1 MAETY
6 CEEET
11 YEKAYILYLKY
22 LTLFIEK
29 IREHPEFKTVS
40 NAEKSKVMK
49 TVKAVMPRSEE
60 LKKILR
66 TQYENEY
73 QDYLQILEIH
83 KIREQEKAEELRKLK
98 LQQEGETLR
107 KEISKYHDDKMK
119 SLQMQRD
126 LEVAMWTQ
134 MKLNQEE
141 SEQFQQPKTTTSP
154 HSSIPGEGF
163 NNSNVG
169 IPSSSSSSQAPKIPD
184 RATKPS
190 SSVSLYSGSGGLR
203 KLIVPNMLMA
213 KFMSIA
219 DRNTSSNIETCGV
232 LTGKLAQNRFQIT
245 HLLIPKQSGTSDS
258 CTTTGEE
265 SIFDY
270 QEKHDLITL
279 GWIHTHP
286 SQTAFLSSVD
296 LHTQLSYQLM
306 LPEAIAIV
314 IAPKYNETGFFSL
327 TPDHGLDFIANCRE
341 SGFHPH
347 PKEPPLF
354 AELGHVQLDHQS
366 DVIIVDL
373 RKM

>member
-1 MAETY
+1 MQ
-6 CEEET
+6 
-11 YEKAYILYLKY
+11 
-22 LTLFIEK
+22 F
-29 IREHPEFKTVS
+29 S
-40 NAEKSKVMK
+40 QKVGCSY
-49 TVKAVMPRSEE
+49 VESF
-60 LKKILR
+60 
-66 TQYENEY
+66 
-73 QDYLQILEIH
+73 
-83 KIREQEKAEELRKLK
+83 
-98 LQQEGETLR
+98 
-107 KEISKYHDDKMK
+107 
-119 SLQMQRD
+119 
-126 LEVAMWTQ
+126 
-134 MKLNQEE
+134 EE

-154 HSSIPGEGF
+154 HSSIPGQGF

-279 GWIHTHP
+279 GWV
-286 SQTAFLSSVD
+286 S
-296 LHTQLSYQLM
+296 
-306 LPEAIAIV
+306 
-314 IAPKYNETGFFSL
+314 NFF
-327 TPDHGLDFIANCRE
+327 DKNIRE
-341 SGFHPH
+341 S
-347 PKEPPLF
+347 LF
-354 AELGHVQLDHQS
+354 TLYQIVQISFQFDGET
-366 DVIIVDL
+366 
-373 RKM
+373 

>member
-1 MAETY
+1 M
-6 CEEET
+6 
-11 YEKAYILYLKY
+11 
-22 LTLFIEK
+22 
-29 IREHPEFKTVS
+29 S

-83 KIREQEKAEELRKLK
+83 RIREQEKAEELRKLK

-141 SEQFQQPKTTTSP
+141 SEQIQQPKPTTSP
-154 HSSIPGEGF
+154 HSSIP
-163 NNSNVG
+163 
-169 IPSSSSSSQAPKIPD
+169 SQAPKIPD

-190 SSVSLYSGSGGLR
+190 SNNSLYSGSGGLR
-203 KLIVPNMLMA
+203 KLVVPNMLMA

-219 DRNTSSNIETCGV
+219 ERNTSSNIETCGV
-232 LTGKLAQNRFQIT
+232 LTGKLAHNRFQIT

-314 IAPKYNETGFFSL
+314 IAPKYNQTGFYSL
-327 TPDHGLDFIANCRE
+327 TPDHGLDLIANCRE

-347 PKEPPLF
+347 AKDPPLF
-354 AELGHVQLDHQS
+354 AELDHVQLDDKS
-366 DVIIVDL
+366 DVTIVDL
-373 RKM
+373 RN